1 MAEGTITRLATLK
14 VLESLRPDATV
25 TICIPLFLAGG
36 EGDRAFARFYPT
48 IAIDGCEK
56 RCAARSTEMYSARP
70 AASIV
75 VNELCPAAAGRL
87 GTAQQLNTAGM
98 DAVNAVAAQGGSPA
112 AAAAPNPQPDRIIA
126 YYLHTT
132 YRCATC
138 RSIEAY
144 SREAIDTGFAR
155 ELKDGRLEFRLV
167 NIQLS
172 ENRHFIQDYQLF
184 TKSLVLVRMKDG
196 KQVEWTNL
204 DRVWELTGNR
214 DAFVAYV
221 QQGVRGYLEKK

>member
-1 MAEGTITRLATLK
+1 MSSKPIIKVALLVFVLGSLVVLAVK
-14 VLESLRPDATV
+14 ESRRWTAPD
-25 TICIPLFLAGG
+25 P
-36 EGDRAFARFYPT
+36 
-48 IAIDGCEK
+48 
-56 RCAARSTEMYSARP
+56 
-70 AASIV
+70 
-75 VNELCPAAAGRL
+75 
-87 GTAQQLNTAGM
+87 
-98 DAVNAVAAQGGSPA
+98 VAAQGGSPA
-112 AAAAPNPQPDRIIA
+112 AAAAPKPQPDRIIA
-126 YYLHTT
+126 YYFHTT

-155 ELKDGRLEFRLV
+155 ELKDGSLEFRLV